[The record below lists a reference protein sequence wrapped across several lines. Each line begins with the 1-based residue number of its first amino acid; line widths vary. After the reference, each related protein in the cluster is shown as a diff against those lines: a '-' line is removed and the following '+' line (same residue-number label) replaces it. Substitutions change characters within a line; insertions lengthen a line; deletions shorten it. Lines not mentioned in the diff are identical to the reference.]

1 MNKFHNDGSF
11 LEQFMKDKKDSSVNA
26 AERPAAPIR
35 VTWKT
40 KGQMG
45 GIKKKSIATL
55 MKEQSGSTK
64 SVELDHGVQKLT
76 KGYLSS

>member
-1 MNKFHNDGSF
+1 
-11 LEQFMKDKKDSSVNA
+11 MKDKKESSENV
-26 AERPAAPIR
+26 AERPAVPIR

-55 MKEQSGSTK
+55 MKESSSTK